1 MIYYY
6 QDQSYPICIQ
16 RKNNKNTYIRV
27 LEDLSIQVTTSYFMR
42 DKQIE
47 KLIVQH
53 QPVIDK
59 MLFRAIMKRAQL
71 EEFYYLGQK
80 YDIIILPTIS
90 EVSIIEN
97 KIYTRDDV
105 MLQRWYRKEMKRL
118 FQKRLD
124 VLYSQFVEDIP
135 YPSLKIRKMKT
146 RWGVCNRKN
155 ISVTL
160 NSMLLRYSIEELDYV
175 IIHELS
181 HLVHFDHS
189 RAFWNLVEK
198 YCPDYKARRKVLRE

>member
-1 MIYYY
+1 
-6 QDQSYPICIQ
+6 
-16 RKNNKNTYIRV
+16 
-27 LEDLSIQVTTSYFMR
+27 
-42 DKQIE
+42 
-47 KLIVQH
+47 
-53 QPVIDK
+53 
-59 MLFRAIMKRAQL
+59 
-71 EEFYYLGQK
+71 
-80 YDIIILPTIS
+80 
-90 EVSIIEN
+90 
-97 KIYTRDDV
+97 